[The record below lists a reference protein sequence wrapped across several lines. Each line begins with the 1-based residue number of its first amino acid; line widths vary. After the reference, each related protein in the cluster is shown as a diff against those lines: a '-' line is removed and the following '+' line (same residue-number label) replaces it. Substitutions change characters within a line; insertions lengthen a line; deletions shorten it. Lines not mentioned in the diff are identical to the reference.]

1 MRLQDKVCI
10 ITGAGGGMGK
20 VAAQMFANEGGK
32 IAVFERD
39 EQAGQETVKA
49 ITDNGGEASFSK

>member
-39 EQAGQETVKA
+39 EQAGQATVEG
-49 ITDNGGEASFSK
+49 NHR

>member
-1 MRLQDKVCI
+1 MRLNNKVCI

-20 VAAQMFANEGGK
+20 VAAEKFAEQGGK

-39 EQAGQETVKA
+39 VDAGQNTVA
-49 ITDNGGEASFSK
+49 TIRSEEPHV